1 MAQKKDNLPAVAQSN
16 LPTPAHRGQLSGLED
31 VDVKITVEWGRAKI
45 TLEEALALGEKTLLH
60 TDKMAPDPVD
70 VMINGKLFARGKLV
84 VVGDSYG
91 VQLLEIVD

>member
-1 MAQKKDNLPAVAQSN
+1 MRQSD
-16 LPTPAHRGQLSGLED
+16 LPTPVDLGQLSGLED
-31 VDVKITVEWGRAKI
+31 LDVKITVDWGRAKI
-45 TLEEALALGEKTLLH
+45 TVEEALALAEKSLLH

-70 VMINGKLFARGKLV
+70 VLINGKLFARGKLV